1 METKKCKYCCDTP
14 EDFELESFDDKTCP
28 SCAKTRLAISDIVP
42 RKSASVDLAMISPF
56 AKDGD
61 YLEVTEWANQEGFDA
76 ELYSVNQGDKPTQNF
91 SLTYDEYEA
100 MVNIVSLLGFKPVFY
115 LDDTNK

>member
-1 METKKCKYCCDTP
+1 METNKCKYCGATP
-14 EDFELESFDDKTCP
+14 EEFELESFDDNTCP
-28 SCAKTRLAISDIVP
+28 SCTKARLAISDIVP
-42 RKSASVDLAMISPF
+42 RKSASVDLAVISPF

-61 YLEVTEWANQEGFDA
+61 YLEVTEWANQEGIDV
-76 ELYSVNQGDKPTQNF
+76 ELYSVGQGDKPTQNF

-115 LDDTNK
+115 SDNKQ